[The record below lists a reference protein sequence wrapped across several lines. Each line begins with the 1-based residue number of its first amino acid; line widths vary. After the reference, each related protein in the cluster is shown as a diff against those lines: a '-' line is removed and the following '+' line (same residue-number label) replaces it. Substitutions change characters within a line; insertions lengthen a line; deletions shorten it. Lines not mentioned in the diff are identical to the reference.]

1 MFLDI
6 KKDIYTQE
14 STICCHTIARKFNY
28 SWLKTNLRAL
38 TFTNDIYYCTKNS
51 YVKNTMVLIKFNIL
65 QRKPK
70 L

>member
-1 MFLDI
+1 MLPI
-6 KKDIYTQE
+6 P
-14 STICCHTIARKFNY
+14 IARNLNY
-28 SWLKTNLRAL
+28 TWLKTNLRAL

-70 L
+70 A